1 VRYNATVKEV
11 VLKLTFICPYVFSTY
26 NSWMPKAGKNELRKL
41 YQGVDVQAN
50 GPEIGRRFFELL
62 TEDFVLPP
70 VAGKP

>member
-1 VRYNATVKEV
+1 
-11 VLKLTFICPYVFSTY
+11 
-26 NSWMPKAGKNELRKL
+26 MPLCLLNIQLMDAEGLENELRKL